1 MAMGHAEVHSDHHP
15 GPRQYVVVGGVLA
28 ALTGLEVGAFF
39 LNLTSA
45 LVVFILLALTA
56 AKFVL
61 VVAFFMHLRFDNRL
75 FLWLF
80 VFPVVVMI
88 STMVALMALLDTL
101 TR

>member
-1 MAMGHAEVHSDHHP
+1 MAMEHAEAHPDHHP
-15 GPRQYVVVGGVLA
+15 GPRQYLVVGGVLA
-28 ALTGLEVGAFF
+28 VLTALEVGAFF
-39 LNLTSA
+39 LTLSSA
-45 LVVFILLALTA
+45 LVVFILLALSA

-61 VVAFFMHLRFDNRL
+61 VVGYFMHLRFDNRL

-80 VFPVVVMI
+80 VFPVVVMV

>member
-1 MAMGHAEVHSDHHP
+1 MAMEHAEVHADHHP
-15 GPRQYVVVGGVLA
+15 GPRQYLIIGGILA

-39 LNLTSA
+39 LNLSSA
-45 LVVFILLALTA
+45 LVVFILLTLTA

-80 VFPVVVMI
+80 AFPFVVMV
-88 STMVALMALLDTL
+88 STLIALMALFDTL

>member
-1 MAMGHAEVHSDHHP
+1 MAMGHEEVHSDHHP
-15 GPRQYVVVGGVLA
+15 GPRQYLVVGGVLA
-28 ALTGLEVGAFF
+28 VLTGLEVGAFF

-80 VFPVVVMI
+80 VFPVVVMV